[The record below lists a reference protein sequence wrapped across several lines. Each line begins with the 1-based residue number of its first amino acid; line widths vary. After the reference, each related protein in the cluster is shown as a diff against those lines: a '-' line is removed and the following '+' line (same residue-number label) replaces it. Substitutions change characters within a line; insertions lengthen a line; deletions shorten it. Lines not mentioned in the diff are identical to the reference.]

1 MGGSPQLQCAAETP
15 KTDYHENVANICSLE
30 EEKSPSRRPQPRTKP
45 HFWNRRC
52 YLGRCA
58 ASRPLIGPGVARRL
72 RRGGGHGRDGAL
84 VLRNLGLRVP
94 EVEVPRVA
102 VDEPPPRFWERRI
115 RRRVARALGRRR
127 GRRRR
132 HPPAFSCTLPH
143 SPPTT
148 DQSDQKRHKRDKTTT
163 RCNARARRE
172 RDRVAEGGK
181 RANPT
186 DWRGGMRVAKSAA
199 AAGVGE
205 EAEAIGVFSSPNPL
219 SQPGQVGVAE

>member
-1 MGGSPQLQCAAETP
+1 MPCYPREAHTAGDSPRLPTAAETP
-15 KTDYHENVANICSLE
+15 KTDYYENVANICSLE

-72 RRGGGHGRDGAL
+72 RRGGRHGRDGAL

-132 HPPAFSCTLPH
+132 HPPRFSCTLPH
-143 SPPTT
+143 SPPNT
-148 DQSDQKRHKRDKTTT
+148 DHQIKNDTSGTRRGRD
-163 RCNARARRE
+163 AMRARGGSGIESLRG
-172 RDRVAEGGK
+172 RSGRTLPIGAAEC
-181 RANPT
+181 A
-186 DWRGGMRVAKSAA
+186 WRRRRLRP
-199 AAGVGE
+199 E
-205 EAEAIGVFSSPNPL
+205 
-219 SQPGQVGVAE
+219 